1 MRQWQGLSCSGI
13 SWLNIRSIPFS
24 QHRRQLAIFV
34 LLAAVSCC
42 TAMRAQ
48 AVNQINAPVD
58 TTRVLALANHLP
70 HWANATNSV
79 RAVAGD
85 QTLDHL
91 TIVLARSA
99 QQQQSFE
106 KFLAAQQDPASSEYH
121 HWLTPAEVGQRFGF
135 SDSDITAITNWLESE
150 GLHVNWISP
159 SRIFVGFGGT
169 TADISRA
176 LQTEFYYYNVNGE
189 ERMSVASDPMV
200 PAALLP
206 AIKTIHGLYT
216 IEEHP
221 AHQMDVE
228 QLDSPELTVSGSHF
242 ITPGDFARIYDFVTL
257 NSGGTGETIG
267 IVGRARTNSADF
279 YNFKSLTET
288 NFQNPTEV
296 VPTGFGGVDPGPAL
310 TAPPGT
316 GVSIGDQGEAT
327 LDVLRAGSTA
337 QEASLLLVVA
347 TDASGGIEADAQY
360 LVQTSPVPAQVM
372 TISFGACES
381 AAGASG
387 VSFWDTLFQ
396 QAAAEGISSF
406 VSSGDSGASGCDDA
420 FSTLPASPVAN
431 SPNYICSSS
440 YATCVGGTE
449 FADGSSNTY
458 WGGSNGYDLSSALGY
473 IPEGAWNEPLNSK
486 STTQAASSGG
496 GVSGII
502 PTPAWQTGT
511 GVPVARAGR
520 YTPDIS
526 FSASGHDGYFACFA
540 AGGGSCVLTNGG
552 YPFEIFAGTSAAAPA
567 MAGVAALLDQRVG
580 SAQGNLNPNLYKMAT
595 NLPAAFHDV
604 TVASSSVTGCS
615 VNTPSMCNNSIP
627 GPNGLTGG
635 QAGYLVGTGYD
646 EVTGLGSLDVGTFLY
661 NYLIQ
666 PTVTVTPLL
675 NVITVVQSLSVS
687 VTVSGGSGNP
697 VPTGSVKLTSGSYT
711 SPVVTLT
718 AGSATIDIP
727 AGSLTAGD
735 DTLTV
740 NYTPDSASST
750 TFGIGSG
757 ANSVTVNLLT
767 PTVTVT
773 PSSAAITT
781 AQELTVTVVVSGGPG
796 SPAPTGTVCL
806 NGSNYSGPVAL
817 SGGTATIHIL
827 AGMLSPGSN
836 ALGVN
841 YTPDMQG
848 ALTYSEAG
856 GASYVTVT
864 AIAPYT
870 PAVTVTA
877 PSSILQLQSFSVSV
891 AVSGRGTNPTPTG
904 SIILFS
910 AGYISSPINLSGGG
924 ATITI
929 PAASLSAGQVP
940 LYAVYAPDANSAST
954 YNNTFGVSLINV
966 TPPIAPG
973 VQVLLGW
980 GSSTFTTG
988 DTLSVEAV
996 VRSSGGVNSPTGTV
1010 VVTGGSFTS
1019 SATALSTSGT
1029 TGWIT
1034 IPPGSL
1040 PVGMDTITATY
1051 TPDAAGSIYFAD
1063 AVGTS
1068 TIAVSV
1074 PPPPSFA
1081 VSGTNVT
1088 VTAGTA
1094 SGNTSTVT
1102 IKSIGGFVGSVTLTA
1117 AITLSPSGAQDLPTV
1132 SFGSAGPVTLVS
1144 AAGGSATLTI
1154 NTTAATSAAMSY
1166 PARSGMRWISAGG
1179 AALAGLLLLWIP
1191 RRRRWR
1197 TFLGLVALLVALTGG
1212 VVSCG
1217 SGNGSV
1223 SGGGGSS
1230 SNSGT
1235 TLGTY
1240 IITVTGTSGSL
1251 TSSGTIVL
1259 IVE

>member
-1 MRQWQGLSCSGI
+1 MSG
-13 SWLNIRSIPFS
+13 NF
-24 QHRRQLAIFV
+24 
-34 LLAAVSCC
+34 
-42 TAMRAQ
+42 
-48 AVNQINAPVD
+48 
-58 TTRVLALANHLP
+58 AN
-70 HWANATNSV
+70 
-79 RAVAGD
+79 
-85 QTLDHL
+85 
-91 TIVLARSA
+91 
-99 QQQQSFE
+99 
-106 KFLAAQQDPASSEYH
+106 
-121 HWLTPAEVGQRFGF
+121 
-135 SDSDITAITNWLESE
+135 
-150 GLHVNWISP
+150 
-159 SRIFVGFGGT
+159 
-169 TADISRA
+169 
-176 LQTEFYYYNVNGE
+176 
-189 ERMSVASDPMV
+189 
-200 PAALLP
+200 
-206 AIKTIHGLYT
+206 
-216 IEEHP
+216 
-221 AHQMDVE
+221 
-228 QLDSPELTVSGSHF
+228 
-242 ITPGDFARIYDFVTL
+242 
-257 NSGGTGETIG
+257 
-267 IVGRARTNSADF
+267 
-279 YNFKSLTET
+279 
-288 NFQNPTEV
+288 
-296 VPTGFGGVDPGPAL
+296 
-310 TAPPGT
+310 
-316 GVSIGDQGEAT
+316 
-327 LDVLRAGSTA
+327 
-337 QEASLLLVVA
+337 
-347 TDASGGIEADAQY
+347 
-360 LVQTSPVPAQVM
+360 
-372 TISFGACES
+372 
-381 AAGASG
+381 
-387 VSFWDTLFQ
+387 
-396 QAAAEGISSF
+396 
-406 VSSGDSGASGCDDA
+406 
-420 FSTLPASPVAN
+420 
-431 SPNYICSSS
+431 
-440 YATCVGGTE
+440 
-449 FADGSSNTY
+449 
-458 WGGSNGYDLSSALGY
+458 LSSALGY

-496 GVSGII
+496 GVSTVI

-511 GVPVARAGR
+511 GVPTARAGR

-567 MAGVAALLDQRVG
+567 MAGVAALIDQQQG
-580 SAQGNLNPNLYKMAT
+580 APQGNLNPKLYQ
-595 NLPAAFHDV
+595 LAAGAPSVFHDV

-615 VNTPSMCNNSIP
+615 VTTPSMCNNSVP

-635 QAGYLVGTGYD
+635 QAGFLVGTGYD
-646 EVTGLGSLDVGTFLY
+646 EVTGLGSLDVRSFLN
-661 NYLIQ
+661 NYAIR
-666 PTVTVTPLL
+666 PTVTVTPSSSS
-675 NVITVVQSLSVS
+675 ITVIQSLSVS
-687 VTVSGGSGNP
+687 VTVSDGSGNP
-697 VPTGSVKLTSGSYT
+697 VPTGSVKLTGGGYT
-711 SPVVTLT
+711 SSVVTLT

-727 AGSLTAGD
+727 GESLTAGD
-735 DTLTV
+735 DTLRV

-750 TFGIGSG
+750 TYGSASG
-757 ANSVTVNLLT
+757 TNSVIVDLLT

-773 PSSAAITT
+773 PSSSAITT

-796 SPAPTGTVCL
+796 SPVPTGTVCL

-827 AGMLSPGSN
+827 AGMLSPGSY

-841 YTPDMQG
+841 YTPDTQG

-891 AVSGRGTNPTPTG
+891 AVSGGGTNPTPTG

-980 GSSTFTTG
+980 GSSTFTTA
-988 DTLSVEAV
+988 DALSVNVV
-996 VRSSGGVNSPTGTV
+996 VRSGGGVNSPTGTV

-1019 SATALSTSGT
+1019 SATTLSTSGT

-1051 TPDAAGSIYFAD
+1051 TPDAAGSIYFTGA
-1063 AVGTS
+1063 ASTA
-1068 TIAVSV
+1068 TIAVSA

-1088 VTAGTA
+1088 VTAGAA

-1117 AITLSPSGAQDLPTV
+1117 AITLSPLSAQDLPTV
-1132 SFGSAGPVTLVS
+1132 SFGSAGPATIVS
-1144 AAGGSATLTI
+1144 AAGGTATLTI
-1154 NTTAATSAAMSY
+1154 GTTAATSAAMSY
-1166 PARSGMRWISAGG
+1166 PARSGMRWISTGG
-1179 AALAGLLLLWIP
+1179 ATLAGLLLLWIP

-1197 TFLGLVALLVALTGG
+1197 TFLGLVTLLVALTGG

-1230 SNSGT
+1230 GNSGT
-1235 TLGTY
+1235 TAGTY

-1251 TSSGTIVL
+1251 TSSGTMVL